1 MKEGSFE
8 SLFEK
13 TNIENKLASSQEVT
27 KSKRISPNNEEM
39 KEKIIA
45 EFNDIKLWDSETE
58 NIERVTKINF
68 F

>member
-45 EFNDIKLWDSETE
+45 EFNDIKPETVRQR
-58 NIERVTKINF
+58 I
-68 F
+68 